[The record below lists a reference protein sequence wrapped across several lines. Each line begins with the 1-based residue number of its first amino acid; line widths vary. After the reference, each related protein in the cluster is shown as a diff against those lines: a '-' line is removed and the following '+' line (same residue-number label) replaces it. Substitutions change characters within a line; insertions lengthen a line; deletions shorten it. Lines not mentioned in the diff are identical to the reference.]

1 MEMKIDKDIDR
12 RLEIKILEDLAAH
25 LKSVMK
31 ERKIS
36 FTDEAEGVGVVFEYL
51 NATEKWITQRP
62 RQVYISTELQEK
74 IHRKQYYENEKVEE
88 AEEINRLIDYFKNL
102 FVQGKDINSHL
113 SSQIYT
119 SKRQDMLFNSWNVK
133 HIHLNDKEAQSKSA
147 MKKNRSG
154 WLLFCIVKQAK
165 VFFLDVRPHP
175 KKEEFSSYS
184 LLKIIHD
191 NHWMSEIGFE
201 EMGHEYVPYSIKPQ
215 ITDDNILYQ
224 IYNDFCGNVAFD
236 FEGHGYM
243 CLRGI
248 VSTGDKVDSSFY
260 INQLVK
266 CIRECP
272 YTIEEYRGFVPDA
285 SNTGDGIIKFEKD
298 GESIS
303 YNLKIDRINE
313 SFRG

>member
-1 MEMKIDKDIDR
+1 MEMNIDIEIDR
-12 RLEIKILEDLAAH
+12 RLELKILEDMAKH

-36 FTDEAEGVGVVFEYL
+36 YTDKAGDMAVIYEYL

-62 RQVYISTELQEK
+62 RQVFISTELREK
-74 IHRKQYYENEKVEE
+74 MLRKQYYENEKMEE
-88 AEEINRLIDYFKNL
+88 AEEINRLIDYFKDL
-102 FVQGKDINSHL
+102 FLQGKDINNHL

-119 SKRQDMLFNSWNVK
+119 SKRQDMLFNTWNVK
-133 HIHLNDKEAQSKSA
+133 HIHLNAQEAQSKSA

-154 WLLFCIVKQAK
+154 WLLFCIVKQKK

-201 EMGHEYVPYSIKPQ
+201 EMGDRYVPHSMKPQ
-215 ITDDNILYQ
+215 ITDDDILYQ
-224 IYNDFCGNVAFD
+224 FYNELCINVGFD
-236 FEGHGYM
+236 FEGHGYI
-243 CLRGI
+243 CRHGI

-260 INQLVK
+260 MNQLIK
-266 CIRECP
+266 YIRDCP
-272 YTIEEYRGFVPDA
+272 YTIEEYRGFVPNS

-298 GESIS
+298 GEVITCD
-303 YNLKIDRINE
+303 LKIDGINE
-313 SFRG
+313 LFRG